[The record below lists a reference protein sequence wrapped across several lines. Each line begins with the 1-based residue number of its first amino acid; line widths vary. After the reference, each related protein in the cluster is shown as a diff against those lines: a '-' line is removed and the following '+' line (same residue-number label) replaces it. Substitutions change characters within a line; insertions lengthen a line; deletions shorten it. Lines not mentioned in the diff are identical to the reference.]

1 MDSIKCPKNGLLNS
15 QKPLKQLGS
24 LNHTQNSDHSLF
36 VQEKGS
42 TLTIVLIYVDDII
55 ITGNND
61 SVIQDIKL
69 FLQKQFHIKD
79 LGKLKYFLGLEVA
92 RSKAGIVIS

>member
-1 MDSIKCPKNGLLNS
+1 
-15 QKPLKQLGS
+15 
-24 LNHTQNSDHSLF
+24 

-42 TLTIVLIYVDDII
+42 TLTIVLIYIDDII

-61 SVIQDIKL
+61 SAIQDIKL

-79 LGKLKYFLGLEVA
+79 LGKLKYFLELEVA
-92 RSKAGIVIS
+92 RSKAGIVISQRKYTLEIIDDVGFLGAKPL